1 MIRSAWSDE
10 IRKHSGSLIA
20 GASTTVKRWNGFLCQ
35 EIWSFPRWF
44 IPLFIAVLAL
54 RILFCTQ
61 PPLDTTD
68 LFRHLGFTSHFY
80 ENPQGFYYLK
90 PEYFSGELWALNWPE
105 TVYIYPPLTLLFFS
119 FFGKLGIGFF
129 WVKLALTFCDVLTT
143 ILIGKSTSWVA
154 SMLIFA
160 APASIWYTSH
170 EGQYECLTNLLVVLS
185 ILFARLGKW
194 KCAGAFF
201 MLALQTKQLAIF
213 IFPYLIFEALIR
225 PSRQR
230 VSAFF
235 GMIHG
240 LNIIFLVFLPFY
252 YWRHDLWLLPLKGQI
267 ANCNPFFWPVVWNQT
282 SMISHFGEHP
292 QIFWNSVVT
301 MLPLCLIA
309 LLLIQGNFWRKLPQ
323 VLPLV
328 GFYSLLKSLSWAMY
342 WYMNMVPG
350 FALAISRYKLT
361 MILILITNC
370 FVCKDMI
377 SIARY
382 DLKNQSSVVREC
394 FKRCIWCCDYSSIK

>member
-1 MIRSAWSDE
+1 MFLASEDKTNKLTLVIRSAWSDE
-10 IRKHSGSLIA
+10 IRKHGALICA
-20 GASTTVKRWNGFLCQ
+20 DTSATMKCWHRFLCQ
-35 EIWSFPRWF
+35 KMWFAPRWF

-213 IFPYLIFEALIR
+213 IFPYLIFEALI
-225 PSRQR
+225 
-230 VSAFF
+230 
-235 GMIHG
+235 
-240 LNIIFLVFLPFY
+240 Y
-252 YWRHDLWLLPLKGQI
+252 
-267 ANCNPFFWPVVWNQT
+267 
-282 SMISHFGEHP
+282 
-292 QIFWNSVVT
+292 
-301 MLPLCLIA
+301 
-309 LLLIQGNFWRKLPQ
+309 
-323 VLPLV
+323 
-328 GFYSLLKSLSWAMY
+328 
-342 WYMNMVPG
+342 
-350 FALAISRYKLT
+350 
-361 MILILITNC
+361 
-370 FVCKDMI
+370 
-377 SIARY
+377 
-382 DLKNQSSVVREC
+382 
-394 FKRCIWCCDYSSIK
+394 